1 MHQVH
6 AVTTNTLI
14 KSSFWY
20 TVSNYLT
27 KAMVFITTP
36 LFTRILTPKEIGDF
50 SVFASSQAILLIIC
64 GMESYSTINRA
75 RFDYQGEKE
84 LDGYITSALFL
95 STVFTAFVFSVFLI
109 FPGLFYRFFVLDK
122 KYMYIMFAYLFATPA
137 LWMFQAKQRIEY
149 RYKLCAAITFALAIL
164 SSTLAVGLA
173 LVLKNDRLFGRVF
186 GQYILNILVGIFFY
200 LCFLKK
206 SMDIRASSIKYAFH
220 MGLPLVFSYLGA
232 QLLLS
237 SGIFVVKHMSAG
249 ENVGYLYIAQS
260 CAQIILLFV
269 QTLNSAWAPWFFDKL
284 TTNELSLIQN
294 VFRIYM
300 WMIVFCTFGVL
311 IIAPEII
318 AVMGGSQYKD
328 SLAIFPPVVLCGIF
342 AVLTSQFGNL
352 ETYYKKPVYAA
363 ILTAIASVV
372 NLVLAIIGVKMFDY
386 RAVSFAMVIS
396 NILLILLH
404 YHITISMNIREILP
418 FRDVLAVLLV
428 SLILIGIS
436 YPMYRNN
443 LLRVGLLCFCFIAVL
458 IVGFAKRRVIFKLM
472 QEFRRKS

>member
-1 MHQVH
+1 
-6 AVTTNTLI
+6 
-14 KSSFWY
+14 
-20 TVSNYLT
+20 
-27 KAMVFITTP
+27 
-36 LFTRILTPKEIGDF
+36 
-50 SVFASSQAILLIIC
+50 
-64 GMESYSTINRA
+64 
-75 RFDYQGEKE
+75 
-84 LDGYITSALFL
+84 
-95 STVFTAFVFSVFLI
+95 
-109 FPGLFYRFFVLDK
+109 
-122 KYMYIMFAYLFATPA
+122 
-137 LWMFQAKQRIEY
+137 
-149 RYKLCAAITFALAIL
+149 
-164 SSTLAVGLA
+164 
-173 LVLKNDRLFGRVF
+173 
-186 GQYILNILVGIFFY
+186 
-200 LCFLKK
+200 
-206 SMDIRASSIKYAFH
+206 